1 LTERELG
8 VALTSLPIAS
18 MIQTISGI
26 RLNVAMMSNQKK
38 KLYLKP
44 TCTME
49 LMKISTEKRMKETT
63 KKE

>member
-26 RLNVAMMSNQKK
+26 RLNVAMMSSQKK